1 MKLRNRKFKKDLI
14 LVRMAATLEAIQLDE
29 ITSESI
35 PGDNNGITIP
45 NIAIPEDNTEMVLNP
60 VMLNSIE
67 QGYGI
72 YINGIPY
79 KNDCGPFSQ
88 EPESRRNRRNSI
100 RRNSS
105 SFISR
110 TLPTLPVQESDISV
124 LESRIQSPEP
134 NPEPDLDP
142 ETDSGD
148 SDWRQRF
155 KRLNEKILN
164 NLARILLAF
173 RTFGLL
179 TSAIISL
186 VLDSIESIGG
196 IPTLKF
202 GIVLF
207 TIGALIH
214 SCLVYFVSS
223 NRMALILS
231 LFLLILECILFWISW
246 GYIQNVDSFYLC
258 RIENEGL
265 ARLNVSKSTGCSN
278 CDIIKSLKDGKLS
291 NCTHTLA

>member
-1 MKLRNRKFKKDLI
+1 M
-14 LVRMAATLEAIQLDE
+14 
-29 ITSESI
+29 
-35 PGDNNGITIP
+35 
-45 NIAIPEDNTEMVLNP
+45 
-60 VMLNSIE
+60 
-67 QGYGI
+67 
-72 YINGIPY
+72 
-79 KNDCGPFSQ
+79 
-88 EPESRRNRRNSI
+88 
-100 RRNSS
+100 
-105 SFISR
+105 
-110 TLPTLPVQESDISV
+110 QESDISV
-124 LESRIQSPEP
+124 LESRIQSPD
-134 NPEPDLDP
+134 PEPDLDP
-142 ETDSGD
+142 ETEPGD